1 MRFRINSLD
10 HKEKG
15 FLVPSLCHVFFL
27 FSFAFEEYFRV
38 PFYSDLID
46 PFSLSIVFYIL
57 GVDFT
62 EDLSPAFFPTA
73 SDMWTTHPALA
84 YSAAAAA
91 AAAAAAELQGQGPGA
106 AAALQHAH
114 AHHAAAL
121 AVHPALHPQLPVRFF
136 HQLHALQHSQQQQQ
150 QQQQLP

>member
-1 MRFRINSLD
+1 MHLIEF
-10 HKEKG
+10 
-15 FLVPSLCHVFFL
+15 FFFL
-27 FSFAFEEYFRV
+27 FFK
-38 PFYSDLID
+38 
-46 PFSLSIVFYIL
+46 
-57 GVDFT
+57 T

>member
-1 MRFRINSLD
+1 MGAR
-10 HKEKG
+10 EKCDI
-15 FLVPSLCHVFFL
+15 VSNQMKFL
-27 FSFAFEEYFRV
+27 FVFVQFLETKCFYLFVYLFIFA
-38 PFYSDLID
+38 
-46 PFSLSIVFYIL
+46 
-57 GVDFT
+57 

-91 AAAAAAELQGQGPGA
+91 AAAAAAELQGHQGSAHQGAAA

-114 AHHAAAL
+114 AHHAAAM
-121 AVHPALHPQLPVRFF
+121 ASVHPALHPQLPVRFF

>member
-1 MRFRINSLD
+1 M
-10 HKEKG
+10 EE
-15 FLVPSLCHVFFL
+15 PSVSFFSADGATL
-27 FSFAFEEYFRV
+27 FE
-38 PFYSDLID
+38 
-46 PFSLSIVFYIL
+46 IV
-57 GVDFT
+57 VVVA

-91 AAAAAAELQGQGPGA
+91 AAAAAAELPG
-106 AAALQHAH
+106 AALQH
-114 AHHAAAL
+114 AAL

-136 HQLHALQHSQQQQQ
+136 HQLHQLHN

>member
-1 MRFRINSLD
+1 MSN
-10 HKEKG
+10 G
-15 FLVPSLCHVFFL
+15 V
-27 FSFAFEEYFRV
+27 YFNMMMA
-38 PFYSDLID
+38 
-46 PFSLSIVFYIL
+46 
-57 GVDFT
+57 

-91 AAAAAAELQGQGPGA
+91 AAAAAAELQGQGPG

>member
-1 MRFRINSLD
+1 M
-10 HKEKG
+10 
-15 FLVPSLCHVFFL
+15 FFFFSADGATL
-27 FSFAFEEYFRV
+27 FE
-38 PFYSDLID
+38 
-46 PFSLSIVFYIL
+46 IV
-57 GVDFT
+57 VVVA

-91 AAAAAAELQGQGPGA
+91 AAAAAAELPG
-106 AAALQHAH
+106 AALQH
-114 AHHAAAL
+114 AAL

-136 HQLHALQHSQQQQQ
+136 HQLHQLHN